1 MWASTRLRPTAACR
15 STCPIVCLVP
25 ENDDY
30 LRPAEARGR
39 FPGVARTEV
48 VVGADMGHLWVG
60 EPAVRTVLGE
70 VVARLRPDDA
80 PVAWEWPTVRAAV
93 EGPMEG
99 WSDL

>member
-1 MWASTRLRPTAACR
+1 
-15 STCPIVCLVP
+15 
-25 ENDDY
+25 
-30 LRPAEARGR
+30 
-39 FPGVARTEV
+39 
-48 VVGADMGHLWVG
+48 MGHLWVG

-70 VVARLRPDDA
+70 VAARLRPDDA